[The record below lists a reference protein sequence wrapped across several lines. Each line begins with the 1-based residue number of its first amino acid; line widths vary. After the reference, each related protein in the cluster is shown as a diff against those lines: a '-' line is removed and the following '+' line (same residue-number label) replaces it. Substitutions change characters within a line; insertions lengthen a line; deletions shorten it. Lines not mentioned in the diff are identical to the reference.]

1 MSWFYRPY
9 VSVAERKAKALK
21 KVAAMKKKGQT
32 VEPVTAATPRG
43 KMALSFWGE
52 AWCDHLESY
61 SDFANRLPRGRTYL
75 RNGSV
80 LHLGIDTGRVE
91 ALVMGSELYKQTVR
105 IDPLPKAKWNAL
117 KKRCQGKVGSLV
129 ELLQGKISG
138 EIMGIVTDRKN
149 GLFPGPREIELDCN
163 CPDWAGLCKHLAA
176 ILYGVGARLDD
187 APELLFKLRGVDHN
201 ELIQADASA
210 LAEADRGS
218 GTRRTLAPTSL
229 GDVFGI
235 DLDEEEAEIPP
246 APPVAK
252 TPGKASGKTP
262 RKKHAPA
269 GSAAKKTKARTTKKR
284 AKKSISTD
292 DIARKRRKILRE
304 LDRIRASTKKKPRKK
319 KSALKK
325 PARRNPTAKEKT
337 IPAKRTAKKKAA
349 PFKPT
354 ADAVRKLRQDLGL
367 ARAAFA
373 ERLGVS
379 PQTVANWEGG
389 SGPINPQ
396 LRSLAALRALHRK
409 TRG

>member
-80 LHLGIDTGRVE
+80 LHLGIDSGRVE

-105 IDPLPKAKWNAL
+105 IAPLPKPKWNAL
-117 KKRCQGKVGSLV
+117 KRRCQGKIGSLV

-138 EIMGIVTDRKN
+138 EIMRIVTDRKN
-149 GLFPGPREIELDCN
+149 GLFPGPREIKLSCS

-210 LAEADRGS
+210 LAETGRPSAG
-218 GTRRTLAPTSL
+218 RRTLAPASL

-235 DLDEEEAEIPP
+235 DLDDEEAET
-246 APPVAK
+246 PPVPPLAK
-252 TPGKASGKTP
+252 KPRKTTGKTP
-262 RKKHAPA
+262 RKKSAPA
-269 GSAAKKTKARTTKKR
+269 DSVAKKAKARTTKKP

-292 DIARKRRKILRE
+292 DLDRRRQKILRE
-304 LDRIRASTKKKPRKK
+304 LDRLLAATRKKPRKK
-319 KSALKK
+319 KAALKK
-325 PARRNPTAKEKT
+325 PPRQRQAVKEKAT
-337 IPAKRTAKKKAA
+337 PAKQNATKKVA

-354 ADAVRKLRQDLGL
+354 AAAVRKLREDLGL
-367 ARAAFA
+367 SRAAFSK
-373 ERLGVS
+373 RLRVS
-379 PQTVANWEGG
+379 PQTVANWEGT

-396 LRSLAALRALHRK
+396 FRSLAALRALHRK
-409 TRG
+409 TRE

>member
-9 VSVAERKAKALK
+9 VPVAVRKARALK
-21 KVAAMKKKGQT
+21 KVAAMKKKGQA

-43 KMALSFWGE
+43 KVAQSFWGE

-105 IDPLPKAKWNAL
+105 IDPLPKAKWDAL

-138 EIMGIVTDRKN
+138 EIMGIVTDRN
-149 GLFPGPREIELDCN
+149 TGLFPGPREIKLDCN

-210 LAEADRGS
+210 LPGTGRPS
-218 GTRRTLAPTSL
+218 GGRRTLAPAAL

-235 DLDEEEAEIPP
+235 DLDDEEPETPP

-252 TPGKASGKTP
+252 TSRKTARKTP
-262 RKKHAPA
+262 RKKSAPA
-269 GSAAKKTKARTTKKR
+269 GSAAKKVKVAAPKKP
-284 AKKSISTD
+284 AKKAISTYD
-292 DIARKRRKILRE
+292 LDRRRLKILRE
-304 LDRIRASTKKKPRKK
+304 LDRLLAATKKKPRKK
-319 KSALKK
+319 KTVAKNPPRQRPWVKK
-325 PARRNPTAKEKT
+325 KATH
-337 IPAKRTAKKKAA
+337 AKRTATKKAA

-354 ADAVRKLRQDLGL
+354 AAAVRKLRNDLGL
-367 ARAAFA
+367 GRAAFA

-379 PQTVANWEGG
+379 PQTVVNWESA

-396 LRSLAALRALHRK
+396 FRTLAALRALHRK
-409 TRG
+409 TSG